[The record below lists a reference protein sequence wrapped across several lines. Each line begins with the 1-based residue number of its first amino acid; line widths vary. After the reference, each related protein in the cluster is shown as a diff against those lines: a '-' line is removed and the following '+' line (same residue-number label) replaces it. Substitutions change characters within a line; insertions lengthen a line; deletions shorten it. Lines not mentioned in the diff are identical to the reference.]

1 MDVLRR
7 CTWIS
12 TPTALK
18 RTQPRSGDPETGE
31 PVPDP
36 DCDCPECLNWLHN
49 RWIWNLELVRT
60 LAADRQEPVTFFCG
74 GTRNFAKFS
83 DLFDAVFVLHV
94 DLDTLQQRLEQR
106 PEDEFGGK
114 QSDRDFVARV
124 YPTSE
129 GLPDQGIMINS
140 GRPVTDVVDEILRH
154 VNDASDRHRA
164 ESTDAEPRRGPAV
177 HPADHPAGEQR
188 VGEVDR
194 RGSDLL
200 DRGVDVII
208 EGILNAAWYT
218 DMLVRLVADHRG
230 GSRSYIWKL
239 PFDETVRRTA
249 TKPATR
255 SSWERDLRRWW
266 RGAEDGSRGPSLSSA
281 FRTADTRTG
290 GPCPGCRTGACRGLQ
305 RNSDAGCSAP

>member
-1 MDVLRR
+1 MGARNFLIDGRSGSGKTTVCDELLRR
-7 CTWIS
+7 GHHAIHGDRVL
-12 TPTALK
+12 AYL
-18 RTQPRSGDPETGE
+18 GDPETGE

-36 DCDCPECLNWLHN
+36 DCDCPECLNWLHD
-49 RWIWNLELVRT
+49 RWIWNLELVRK

-74 GTRNFAKFS
+74 GTRNFAKIS

-194 RGSDLL
+194 RGSDPSREAARHAG
-200 DRGVDVII
+200 DRRSGRDP
-208 EGILNAAWYT
+208 
-218 DMLVRLVADHRG
+218 VRDPRQ
-230 GSRSYIWKL
+230 W
-239 PFDETVRRTA
+239 
-249 TKPATR
+249 
-255 SSWERDLRRWW
+255 
-266 RGAEDGSRGPSLSSA
+266 
-281 FRTADTRTG
+281 
-290 GPCPGCRTGACRGLQ
+290 
-305 RNSDAGCSAP
+305 